1 MFWLAVA
8 YIVIRLLWEFFR
20 DVRWGMGIKP
30 NIVYFDMDKERP
42 NK

>member
-20 DVRWGMGIKP
+20 DVRWSMGTKP
-30 NIVYFDMDKERP
+30 NVFYVGKDKERFG
-42 NK
+42 K